1 VFYKLLSGCYDVAKE
16 ECAMVQNL
24 KCLRIASGIS
34 QKALA
39 DVVGVSQQS
48 INKYENQGVEPDI
61 ATLIRIAEYF
71 NTSVDYLIGRS
82 IAQDQFE
89 ITQAHALSGEERRM
103 LETFRKL
110 SDRQKSCISSLIFS
124 FFEG

>member
-1 VFYKLLSGCYDVAKE
+1 
-16 ECAMVQNL
+16 MVQNL

-89 ITQAHALSGEERRM
+89 IAQDHALSGGERR
-103 LETFRKL
+103 LIEAFRKL

>member
-1 VFYKLLSGCYDVAKE
+1 
-16 ECAMVQNL
+16 MVQNL

-103 LETFRKL
+103 LEVFRKL
-110 SDRQKSCISSLIFS
+110 SDSQKSCISSLIFS